1 MTKITAE
8 SCECQE
14 LRAFGSPKWLT
25 VRFVADSDF
34 TEFVSA
40 IRKGGKMGPQAIS
53 EKELRTLFD
62 AIDDDKS
69 GDVSSK
75 QTRLPSLF
83 FVSLMCIAFCECSG
97 TILICNVLLGS

>member
-1 MTKITAE
+1 
-8 SCECQE
+8 
-14 LRAFGSPKWLT
+14 
-25 VRFVADSDF
+25 
-34 TEFVSA
+34 
-40 IRKGGKMGPQAIS
+40 MGPQAIS

-83 FVSLMCIAFCECSG
+83 LCRYGYDSNLQRLARQLTSWRHLSGDRADLRSLPRGRQGRQIRPE
-97 TILICNVLLGS
+97 ILRTAEGL

>member
-1 MTKITAE
+1 MAY
-8 SCECQE
+8 SS
-14 LRAFGSPKWLT
+14 L
-25 VRFVADSDF
+25 VADSDF

-75 QTRLPSLF
+75 QTQ
-83 FVSLMCIAFCECSG
+83 AFKVVFS
-97 TILICNVLLGS
+97 SW

>member
-1 MTKITAE
+1 MTKTTAE

-25 VRFVADSDF
+25 VRFAADSDF

-83 FVSLMCIAFCECSG
+83 FVCR
-97 TILICNVLLGS
+97 